1 MDTQHEES
9 ESGDTALSEAR
20 QTIARQAE
28 EIERLNRRLTGERFA
43 EELREALTL
52 AAAAG
57 TIGSPVT
64 HSHLLEMIVQTAMR
78 VISANAGSLFLIDEE
93 AQELVFEVALGPK
106 GEEVKKFR
114 VPLGHGI
121 AGLVAVTG
129 QPMAISDAQNDP
141 RQAADI
147 ARSIN
152 YLPNS
157 ILCVPLFYNDQV
169 TGVLQ
174 LLDKLNA
181 SSFSASDM
189 EILGIFANQA
199 AVAIEQSHTHRNVA
213 ALIGEVLRSL
223 QGVPDHDRERLGA
236 GAKEFGA
243 AVEESTAYRQAL
255 NLARLVQE
263 IAWQGEGEL
272 KACQAILQSFAEYR
286 ANPVPWTVATA
297 R

>member
-1 MDTQHEES
+1 
-9 ESGDTALSEAR
+9 
-20 QTIARQAE
+20 
-28 EIERLNRRLTGERFA
+28 
-43 EELREALTL
+43 
-52 AAAAG
+52 
-57 TIGSPVT
+57 
-64 HSHLLEMIVQTAMR
+64 
-78 VISANAGSLFLIDEE
+78 
-93 AQELVFEVALGPK
+93 
-106 GEEVKKFR
+106 

-129 QPMAISDAQNDP
+129 QPMAVSDAQSDP

-147 ARSIN
+147 ARSVN
-152 YLPNS
+152 YLPSS

-181 SSFSASDM
+181 PSFSASDM

-223 QGVPDHDRERLGA
+223 QGLPEHDRERLRA
-236 GAKEFGA
+236 GAKEFA
-243 AVEESTAYRQAL
+243 ASVEESAAYRQAL
-255 NLARLVQE
+255 DLARLVQE

-272 KACQAILQSFAEYR
+272 RACRAILESFAEYLR
-286 ANPVPWTVATA
+286 QRPNPALGTGDIF
-297 R
+297 